1 MKATM
6 KKSMAALMATLMA
19 VSMMFVLP
27 VTSYAAE
34 PTENDSAVIEV
45 AEVTNDENSAIAPCA
60 YYDPASFTFWNSNT
74 GSQRWYDGGH
84 MAAEI
89 TASSDTPGL
98 TMQVTAH
105 IIGKGSVTWNVK
117 VDGKMH
123 KKDWISFG
131 TSSGRNVYFT
141 YSCTQNPEARI
152 TVHNKSYSW

>member
-1 MKATM
+1 MKAIL
-6 KKSMAALMATLMA
+6 KKSMAMLMAITTM
-19 VSMMFVLP
+19 VTVP
-27 VTSYAAE
+27 ITSYAAE
-34 PTENDSAVIEV
+34 TTNNDTAVIET
-45 AEVTNDENSAIAPCA
+45 AEENNSNSSIATYA
-60 YYDPASFTFWNSNT
+60 YYDPESFTFWNTNT

-105 IIGKGSVTWNVK
+105 IIGKGDVSWNVK
-117 VDGKMH
+117 VDGNMH
-123 KKDWISFG
+123 KQDWISFG

-141 YSCTQNPEARI
+141 YSCSQNPNARI

>member
-1 MKATM
+1 MRKATL
-6 KKSMAALMATLMA
+6 KKSMVTLTAIAMMA
-19 VSMMFVLP
+19 VTP
-27 VTSYAAE
+27 ITSFAAE
-34 PTENDSAVIEV
+34 KTENENAVIE
-45 AEVTNDENSAIAPCA
+45 NKGENNSNYDIAPFA
-60 YYDPASFTFWNSNT
+60 YYDPASFTFWGSNT

-105 IIGKGSVTWNVK
+105 IIGKGDFTWNVR

-123 KKDWISFG
+123 KKNWISLG

-141 YSCTQNPEARI
+141 YSCSQNPNARI